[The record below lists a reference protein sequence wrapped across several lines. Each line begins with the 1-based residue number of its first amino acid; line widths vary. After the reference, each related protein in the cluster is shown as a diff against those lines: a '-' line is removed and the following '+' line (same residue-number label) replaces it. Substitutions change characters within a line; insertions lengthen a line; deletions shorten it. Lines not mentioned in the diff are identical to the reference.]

1 MNQASPTRTEL
12 LALQGQIKLA
22 EQGAELLRSKRE
34 ALMREFLA
42 ELRKFTA
49 ARETMRRSVRHAV
62 QELMRALSVD
72 GPEAVA
78 SAGLVCARPVN
89 VEIEPQNIWGTRVL
103 DIHSDYTI
111 QSATQRQLDKAGT
124 SARIEETAERFEQA
138 LADILRIAPL
148 DLKIRALAADMRK
161 TSRRVNALEQRLLPT
176 LNQQVRYIRD
186 TLDQREREDIFRL
199 KKLKQK
205 KMKQKQADA

>member
-1 MNQASPTRTEL
+1 MNQSSPTRTEL
-12 LALQGQIKLA
+12 LSLQGQIKLA

-62 QELMRALSVD
+62 QELMRSLSVD

-78 SAGLVCARPVN
+78 SAGLVCKRPVT
-89 VEIEPQNIWGTRVL
+89 VDIEPKNIWGTKVL
-103 DIHSDYTI
+103 DIHSDYQAQTP
-111 QSATQRQLDKAGT
+111 AQRQLNTAGT

-138 LADILRIAPL
+138 LGDILRIAPL
-148 DLKIRALAADMRK
+148 DLKIRALAEDMRK
-161 TSRRVNALEQRLLPT
+161 TSRRVNALEQRLLPN
-176 LNQQVRYIRD
+176 LKHQVRYIQN

-199 KKLKQK
+199 KKLKRK
-205 KMKQKQADA
+205 KEGLE

>member
-1 MNQASPTRTEL
+1 M

-22 EQGAELLRSKRE
+22 EQGADLLRSKRE

-42 ELRKFTA
+42 ELRKFTT
-49 ARETMRRSVRHAV
+49 ARETMRRSVRQAV
-62 QELMRALSVD
+62 QELMRSLSVD

-78 SAGLVCARPVN
+78 SAGIVCARPVT

-103 DIHSDYTI
+103 DIHSDYAAQT
-111 QSATQRQLDKAGT
+111 AAQRQLGTPGT

-148 DLKIRALAADMRK
+148 DLKIRALATDMRK
-161 TSRRVNALEQRLLPT
+161 TSRRVNALEQRLLPN
-176 LNQQVRYIRD
+176 LKQQVRYIRD

-205 KMKQKQADA
+205 KQKS

>member
-1 MNQASPTRTEL
+1 MNQASPTRTEM

-22 EQGAELLRSKRE
+22 EQGADLLRSKRE
-34 ALMREFLA
+34 ALMREFLS

-49 ARETMRRSVRHAV
+49 ARETMRRSVRQAV
-62 QELMRALSVD
+62 QELMRSLSVD

-78 SAGLVCARPVN
+78 SAGLVCARPVT

-103 DIHSDYTI
+103 DIHSDYAART
-111 QSATQRQLDKAGT
+111 ATQRQLGTPGT

-148 DLKIRALAADMRK
+148 DLKIRALATDMRK
-161 TSRRVNALEQRLLPT
+161 TSRRVNALEQRLLPN
-176 LNQQVRYIRD
+176 LKQQVRYIRD

-205 KMKQKQADA
+205 KQR